1 MTNKSKNFS
10 RTQKLTDSDKETNH
24 SNKELQGNQVNRKHK

>member
-10 RTQKLTDSDKETNH
+10 RTQKLTDSDKEIDL
-24 SNKELQGNQVNRKHK
+24 SKKELQGNQVNKRPK